1 MIELLSDIDLTNFH
15 LFPEIHFLQH
25 SLLHCP
31 LLPGDGGK
39 PHKAR
44 QVLAS
49 SWSHWGSS
57 QGLSLIQSS
66 DQTIVF
72 TPWSQVGSVKIIPY
86 HKMVAAKLQ
95 KQETVCTINYYRIEK
110 NHHIFNDRPLET
122 ERVIVISLRRSS
134 GRYQIN
140 AMLLFF

>member
-31 LLPGDGGK
+31 LLPGNGRK
-39 PHKAR
+39 PYKAG

-49 SWSHWGSS
+49 SWSHRGSS
-57 QGLSLIQSS
+57 EGLSLIQSS

-72 TPWSQVGSVKIIPY
+72 TPWSQVGSVKIILY

-95 KQETVCTINYYRIEK
+95 KQETVCTIN
-110 NHHIFNDRPLET
+110 F
-122 ERVIVISLRRSS
+122 
-134 GRYQIN
+134 
-140 AMLLFF
+140 